1 MEKLADTQYAI
12 HPLLQA
18 RWSPRA
24 FAPTPIAEQ
33 DFFSLFE
40 AARWSPSGGNL
51 QPWAFVTAVQGSEA
65 YQKLVGVLVGNNQ
78 LWAKNAPL
86 LVLSMAQRER
96 SEGKPNPSAVY
107 DLGQAVAHLTF
118 QAESLGISVH
128 QMGGF
133 DKNLARDV
141 FGVPAEYELVTAIA
155 IGYAGDLDTLSEDLR
170 TRELAPRTR
179 KPLKSFV
186 FANNWGEAVSGAK

>member
-1 MEKLADTQYAI
+1 MEKLADTQYTI
-12 HPLLQA
+12 HPFLRA
-18 RWSPRA
+18 RWSPRS
-24 FAPTPIAEQ
+24 FSPKPIAEK

-40 AARWSPSGGNL
+40 AARWSPSGNNL
-51 QPWAFVTAVQGSEA
+51 QPWAFITAVQGTDTH
-65 YQKLVGVLVGNNQ
+65 QKLVDVLMGFNQ
-78 LWAKNAPL
+78 YWAKNAPL

-96 SEGKPNPSAVY
+96 SEGKPNPSALY
-107 DLGQAVAHLTF
+107 DLGQSVAHLTF

-133 DKNLARDV
+133 DKNQAREV

-155 IGYAGDLDTLSEDLR
+155 IGYAGDPDTLPEDLR

-186 FANNWGEAVSGAK
+186 FANYWGEEIPGAK

>member
-1 MEKLADTQYAI
+1 MEKLADTQYTI
-12 HPLLQA
+12 HPFLQS

-24 FAPTPIAEQ
+24 FAPNPIAEQ

-51 QPWAFVTAVQGSEA
+51 QPWAFVTAVQGTQA
-65 YQKLVGVLVGNNQ
+65 HQKLVDILMGYNQ

-86 LVLSMAQRER
+86 LVLSMTQRER
-96 SEGKPNPSAVY
+96 SDGKPNPSAVY

-118 QAESLGISVH
+118 QAEALGISVH

-141 FGVPAEYELVTAIA
+141 FGIPAEYELVTAIA
-155 IGYAGDLDTLSEDLR
+155 IGYGGDPDTLPEDLR

-186 FANNWGEAVSGAK
+186 FNNFWGQAAPGAE